1 MSYFARLASQ
11 SQLDI
16 AGQRPADGPRTAGPI
31 EPGALDIVEI
41 ATSIGMPDEA
51 ASAPVRLAPEAPA
64 VLRGDGPRAD
74 TYRESLRVADGEH
87 APGLAPAPG
96 PGLMP
101 EAARGSP
108 TSGLAAPPSGDIPA
122 SREAALLTL
131 REVIDWIAAGAPG
144 DSGEAGPR
152 SVEPSRVDD
161 RRGID
166 SAPDVPGS
174 GAGSIA
180 APQRG
185 DGPLETLGR
194 SPDKPRNESR
204 PRRPA
209 PMRAEAMSVDHLSVS
224 EADKPG
230 EPPPAGRE
238 ASAQPRVE
246 EVIEVSIGTISVR
259 VEAPPPEVVA
269 APREPATSPV
279 REAASDARRPQRV
292 SRLGRH
298 YL

>member
-16 AGQRPADGPRTAGPI
+16 AGQRPADGPRSAGPV
-31 EPGALDIVEI
+31 EPGAPDIVEL
-41 ATSIGMPDEA
+41 ATSIEIPDDT
-51 ASAPVRLAPEAPA
+51 ASAPVRLAPEASAAPRA
-64 VLRGDGPRAD
+64 AGPRAD
-74 TYRESLRVADGEH
+74 TDREALRVADGEH
-87 APGLAPAPG
+87 VPGLAAG
-96 PGLMP
+96 PERGLMP

-108 TSGLAAPPSGDIPA
+108 ASGLAALPSGDIAA

-144 DSGEAGPR
+144 DSGEAGAR
-152 SVEPSRVDD
+152 GVGPSRVDD
-161 RRGID
+161 WRGIAP
-166 SAPDVPGS
+166 APDAPGPSAASLAVPE
-174 GAGSIA
+174 
-180 APQRG
+180 RG
-185 DGPLETLGR
+185 EGVPDTLR
-194 SPDKPRNESR
+194 RLPDEPRNESG

-209 PMRAEAMSVDHLSVS
+209 PMRAEAMSVEHLSVS
-224 EADKPG
+224 EAARPG
-230 EPPPAGRE
+230 EPPPEGRE
-238 ASAQPRVE
+238 ASVQPRVE

-269 APREPATSPV
+269 APRESATGPV
-279 REAASDARRPQRV
+279 REAASDARRQERV